1 MRILIVEDEVRL
13 ASSLQDLLELGGY
26 SADISHDG
34 ESGLDNA
41 LTGIYDVVLLDVM
54 LPKLDGFTV
63 LRRMRASG
71 NATPVLMLTARS
83 EVADKVEGL
92 DCGADYY
99 LTKPFEPKELLAC
112 VPELA
117 DLCEVS
123 AVQVFNLDSTNVGP
137 AQWQSIVR
145 CIKENYDACDG
156 FVIAHG
162 TDTMAYTAA
171 ALSYMVQNSAK
182 PVVLTGSQKSIYNRD
197 TDARNNLYRAF
208 VYAVSDGAW
217 GVQLVFDNK
226 VILGTRARKT
236 RTRSFNAF
244 SSIDY
249 PETAVFRDTR
259 LVTFLRRPTDQPPV
273 RFYERLE
280 PAVFVLRL
288 VPGMRADII
297 PLLAPHYRALVLE
310 SFGVGG
316 LPGGEHGEMFA
327 ALRRW
332 CESGRLAVFT
342 TQVPHEGCDL
352 AVYEVG
358 RAVGELPGVLE
369 ARDMTPEAVA
379 VKLMWALGQTEDRK
393 KAARLFETPIEYD
406 II

>member
-1 MRILIVEDEVRL
+1 MKKILLL
-13 ASSLQDLLELGGY
+13 ATGGTIA
-26 SADISHDG
+26 SRPTAAG
-34 ESGLDNA
+34 GLA
-41 LTGIYDVVLLDVM
+41 PAIT
-54 LPKLDGFTV
+54 
-63 LRRMRASG
+63 
-71 NATPVLMLTARS
+71 S
-83 EVADKVEGL
+83 E
-92 DCGADYY
+92 
-99 LTKPFEPKELLAC
+99 ELLAC

-117 DLCEVS
+117 DLCAVD

-137 AQWQSIVR
+137 AQWQSIVH
-145 CIKENYDACDG
+145 CIKENYDAYDG

-249 PETAVFRDTR
+249 PETAMFRDRR
-259 LVTFLRRPTDQPPV
+259 LIQFLQRPAEYTHAVFSTALDPN
-273 RFYERLE
+273 
-280 PAVFVLRL
+280 VFVLRL

-297 PLLAPHYRALVLE
+297 PLLEGRYRALVLE

-316 LPGGEHGEMFA
+316 LPGGDDGAMFA
-327 ALRRW
+327 AVRDW
-332 CESGRLAVFT
+332 CGAGHLAVFT
-342 TQVPHEGCDL
+342 TQVPHEGSDL

-358 RAVGELPGVLE
+358 RAAKALPGVLE
-369 ARDMTPEAVA
+369 AHDMTPEATA
-379 VKLMWALGQTEDRK
+379 VKLMWVLGQTTNRAEAEK
-393 KAARLFETPIEYD
+393 LFLTPVQWD
-406 II
+406 IL

>member
-1 MRILIVEDEVRL
+1 MKKILFIATGGTI
-13 ASSLQDLLELGGY
+13 ASAKTEN
-26 SADISHDG
+26 
-34 ESGLDNA
+34 GL
-41 LTGIYDVVLLDVM
+41 
-54 LPKLDGFTV
+54 
-63 LRRMRASG
+63 
-71 NATPVLMLTARS
+71 TPAITS
-83 EVADKVEGL
+83 E
-92 DCGADYY
+92 
-99 LTKPFEPKELLAC
+99 ELLNA
-112 VPELA
+112 VPQVKN
-117 DLCEVS
+117 LC
-123 AVQVFNLDSTNVGP
+123 AVDTVQPYSLDSTNMCWK
-137 AQWQSIVR
+137 QWIHVAEIIRDSYA
-145 CIKENYDACDG
+145 KYDG

-259 LVTFLRRPTDQPPV
+259 LVTFLRRPMDQPPV

-316 LPGGEHGEMFA
+316 LPCYGDESFYNA
-327 ALRRW
+327 VRDW
-332 CESGRLAVFT
+332 VESGRVIVMT
-342 TQVPHEGCDL
+342 TQVPHEGSDME
-352 AVYEVG
+352 VYQVG
-358 RAVGELPGVLE
+358 HRAKRELGLIE
-369 ARDMTPEAVA
+369 AYSMTSEAV
-379 VKLMWALGQTEDRK
+379 VTKLMWILGQTDDSAEIR
-393 KAARLFETPIEYD
+393 RLFQTPVQKDQIF
-406 II
+406 

>member
-1 MRILIVEDEVRL
+1 MKKILLL
-13 ASSLQDLLELGGY
+13 ATGGTIA
-26 SADISHDG
+26 SRPTAAG
-34 ESGLDNA
+34 GLA
-41 LTGIYDVVLLDVM
+41 PAIT
-54 LPKLDGFTV
+54 
-63 LRRMRASG
+63 
-71 NATPVLMLTARS
+71 S
-83 EVADKVEGL
+83 E
-92 DCGADYY
+92 
-99 LTKPFEPKELLAC
+99 ELLAC

-137 AQWQSIVR
+137 VQWQSIVR

-217 GVQLVFDNK
+217 
-226 VILGTRARKT
+226 
-236 RTRSFNAF
+236 
-244 SSIDY
+244 
-249 PETAVFRDTR
+249 
-259 LVTFLRRPTDQPPV
+259 PV
-273 RFYERLE
+273 RFYESLE

-379 VKLMWALGQTEDRK
+379 VKLMWALGQTEDRE

-406 II
+406 IM

>member
-1 MRILIVEDEVRL
+1 MEKSKDELL
-13 ASSLQDLLELGGY
+13 AG
-26 SADISHDG
+26 ISKL
-34 ESGLDNA
+34 SGLDPFPDEIFYQIFEIEDNVERTQYVEA
-41 LTGIYDVVLLDVM
+41 LRKEAG
-54 LPKLDGFTV
+54 KLK
-63 LRRMRASG
+63 RR
-71 NATPVLMLTARS
+71 
-83 EVADKVEGL
+83 
-92 DCGADYY
+92 
-99 LTKPFEPKELLAC
+99 
-112 VPELA
+112 PE
-117 DLCEVS
+117 
-123 AVQVFNLDSTNVGP
+123 F
-137 AQWQSIVR
+137 
-145 CIKENYDACDG
+145 
-156 FVIAHG
+156 
-162 TDTMAYTAA
+162 
-171 ALSYMVQNSAK
+171 
-182 PVVLTGSQKSIYNRD
+182 
-197 TDARNNLYRAF
+197 NNLYRAF

-379 VKLMWALGQTEDRK
+379 VKLMWALGQTTDRAEAEK
-393 KAARLFETPIEYD
+393 LFLTPVQWD
-406 II
+406 IL

>member
-1 MRILIVEDEVRL
+1 MKKILFIATGGTI
-13 ASSLQDLLELGGY
+13 ASAKTEN
-26 SADISHDG
+26 
-34 ESGLDNA
+34 GL
-41 LTGIYDVVLLDVM
+41 
-54 LPKLDGFTV
+54 
-63 LRRMRASG
+63 
-71 NATPVLMLTARS
+71 TPAITS
-83 EVADKVEGL
+83 E
-92 DCGADYY
+92 
-99 LTKPFEPKELLAC
+99 ELLNA
-112 VPELA
+112 VPQVKN
-117 DLCEVS
+117 LC
-123 AVQVFNLDSTNVGP
+123 AVDTVQPYSLDSTNMCWK
-137 AQWQSIVR
+137 QWIHVAEIIRDSYA
-145 CIKENYDACDG
+145 KYDG

-259 LVTFLRRPTDQPPV
+259 LVTFLRRPMDQPPV

-379 VKLMWALGQTEDRK
+379 VKLMWALGQTEDRE

-406 II
+406 IM

>member
-1 MRILIVEDEVRL
+1 MKHILLL
-13 ASSLQDLLELGGY
+13 ATGGTIA
-26 SADISHDG
+26 SRPTAAG
-34 ESGLDNA
+34 GLA
-41 LTGIYDVVLLDVM
+41 PAIT
-54 LPKLDGFTV
+54 
-63 LRRMRASG
+63 
-71 NATPVLMLTARS
+71 S
-83 EVADKVEGL
+83 E
-92 DCGADYY
+92 
-99 LTKPFEPKELLAC
+99 ELLAC

-117 DLCEVS
+117 DLCAID
-123 AVQVFNLDSTNVGP
+123 AVQLFNLDSTNVGP
-137 AQWQSIVR
+137 AQWQEIVR
-145 CIKENYDACDG
+145 SIRGNYAAYDG

-171 ALSYMVQNSAK
+171 ALSYMIQNSAK

-208 VYAVSDGAW
+208 VYAVSEGAW

-236 RTRSFNAF
+236 RTRSFDAF

-259 LVTFLRRPTDQPPV
+259 LIPFLRRPADLPPV
-273 RFYERLE
+273 QFYEQLD

-297 PLLAPHYRALVLE
+297 PLLAPNYRALVLE

-316 LPGGEHGEMFA
+316 LPGGEQGKMFA
-327 ALRRW
+327 ELRRW
-332 CESGRLAVFT
+332 CDSGRLAVFT

-369 ARDMTPEAVA
+369 AHDMTPEAVA
-379 VKLMWALGQTEDRK
+379 VKLMWALGQTQDR
-393 KAARLFETPIEYD
+393 AEVMRLFETPVEID

>member
-1 MRILIVEDEVRL
+1 MKKIRLIATGGTIASKPTPDGLSPQISSDE
-13 ASSLQDLLELGGY
+13 LLEY
-26 SADISHDG
+26 
-34 ESGLDNA
+34 
-41 LTGIYDVVLLDVM
+41 
-54 LPKLDGFTV
+54 
-63 LRRMRASG
+63 
-71 NATPVLMLTARS
+71 
-83 EVADKVEGL
+83 
-92 DCGADYY
+92 
-99 LTKPFEPKELLAC
+99 
-112 VPELA
+112 VPELRA
-117 DLCEVS
+117 YGEICPTQL
-123 AVQVFNLDSTNVGP
+123 FRLDSTDMTP
-137 AQWQSIVR
+137 AHWLRVAAEIR
-145 CIKENYDACDG
+145 AEYDAYDA
-156 FVIAHG
+156 FVITHG

-208 VYAVSDGAW
+208 VYAVSDSAW

-259 LVTFLRRPTDQPPV
+259 LVTFLRRPADQPPV

-297 PLLAPHYRALVLE
+297 PLLVPHYRALVLE

-379 VKLMWALGQTEDRK
+379 VKLMWALGQTEDRE

-406 II
+406 IM